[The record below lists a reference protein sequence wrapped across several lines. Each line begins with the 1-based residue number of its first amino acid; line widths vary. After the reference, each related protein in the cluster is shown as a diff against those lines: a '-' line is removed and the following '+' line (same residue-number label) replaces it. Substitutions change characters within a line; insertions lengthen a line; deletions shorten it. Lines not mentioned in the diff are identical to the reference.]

1 MKWTTDNI
9 QNLSGKVVI
18 VTGANS
24 GIGFETALTL
34 SLKRAHVILGCRT
47 VEKGNNAIERIK
59 EHDSQVTV
67 ETMKLDLAELQ
78 SVENF
83 SEEFKNNFTKLHI
96 LINNAGIMKTP
107 FQRTVDGYESQFQ
120 TNHLGHFALTGLLM
134 NLLKHEKGSRIVT
147 VSSNGHKFAKIN
159 FNNLQGEQKYNAQGA
174 YGQSKLA
181 NLLFTYELQRR
192 LEKANLD
199 TIAVAVHPGWTV
211 TNLQKHWLL
220 LRILN
225 PILGQKAQKGAL
237 PSLYAAT
244 APEVKGGDYYG
255 PSGLQELRGYPKKV
269 QSSKLAHDEELAI
282 KLWEISEELTGVKYN
297 L

>member
-269 QSSKLAHDEELAI
+269 QSSKLSHDEELAI